1 MTVQILKSIRRAS
14 GDRRSI
20 PRREEGGIDRG
31 HDLRVKKTPK
41 TVDMTLSDDTINS
54 IETDLRSK
62 IAMKMGLT
70 FPRFIYR
77 LLL

>member
-1 MTVQILKSIRRAS
+1 MTVQILRSIRS

-20 PRREEGGIDRG
+20 HRREVGGIDRG
-31 HDLRVKKTPK
+31 RDLQVKKTPK
-41 TVDMTLSDDTINS
+41 TADMTLSDDTINS

-70 FPRFIYR
+70 FPRFICR